1 MIRHTGIYVS
11 NIKVV
16 EEFYINTF
24 AMHVICKEEQMIS
37 ELLDE
42 LLGEKNVCVLITK
55 LITDFGVKTGN
66 GDMLELIEV
75 TSLEKNGRVGRNTE
89 RVIWRKGTAHIAF
102 DVEDIEH
109 TGEVVMRNGGIV
121 KTKIYEVKNKNK
133 CCFCCD
139 PEGNWIELIQKHV

>member
-11 NIKVV
+11 SIKIV

-24 AMHVICKEEQMIS
+24 AMYVICKEEQLIS
-37 ELLDE
+37 GLLDE
-42 LLGEKNVCVLITK
+42 LLGERNVRVLITK

-75 TSLEKNGRVGRNTE
+75 ISSAKTGWGGRNTE
-89 RVIWRKGTAHIAF
+89 RKIWKQGTAHIAF

-109 TGEVVMRNGGIV
+109 TSEMVRRNGGIV
-121 KTKIYEVKNKNK
+121 KTKVYEMENKNK

-139 PEGNWIELIQKHV
+139 PEGNWIELIQKYV